1 MVEVELHLVRYG
13 RDVLTIFDLFGSKEN
28 DMTFSLGW
36 LLSKSEVFLR
46 LFLKD
51 VLGGAQNDV
60 KHAVIKLQTGRGCDG
75 ITDIE
80 ITISERVFVIV
91 EAKKGPELP
100 TPYQLGKYAKI
111 LRQSPEGQRHIVAL
125 TNATVAA
132 ADGKLKCPG
141 VPSSSLHH
149 RSWRQV
155 YKLSKEATAQER
167 SNENKRWLRTFSEY
181 VGGLLDMEMKYSN
194 RVFVVSVGGHP
205 EKWTITFRDIVEQR
219 KRYFFPVGDRWPD
232 PPPNYLAFRYNGQL
246 QSIHHVKSYT
256 TFTRPHALFPEA
268 PKNQVW
274 RLHYCVKL
282 GPAIHPPRR
291 IPSGPR
297 IRRSN
302 RVWCFLDTLLTS
314 KTISDAL
321 TETERRERSEL

>member
-1 MVEVELHLVRYG
+1 MPRRTL
-13 RDVLTIFDLFGSKEN
+13 
-28 DMTFSLGW
+28 
-36 LLSKSEVFLR
+36 
-46 LFLKD
+46 
-51 VLGGAQNDV
+51 
-60 KHAVIKLQTGRGCDG
+60 
-75 ITDIE
+75 IE
-80 ITISERVFVIV
+80 
-91 EAKKGPELP
+91 
-100 TPYQLGKYAKI
+100 
-111 LRQSPEGQRHIVAL
+111 
-125 TNATVAA
+125 
-132 ADGKLKCPG
+132 
-141 VPSSSLHH
+141 LHH

-274 RLHYCVKL
+274 RLHLCVEL

-291 IPSGPR
+291 IPAARGSEGATESGVFWILYLQAKPSR
-297 IRRSN
+297 MR
-302 RVWCFLDTLLTS
+302 
-314 KTISDAL
+314 
-321 TETERRERSEL
+321 